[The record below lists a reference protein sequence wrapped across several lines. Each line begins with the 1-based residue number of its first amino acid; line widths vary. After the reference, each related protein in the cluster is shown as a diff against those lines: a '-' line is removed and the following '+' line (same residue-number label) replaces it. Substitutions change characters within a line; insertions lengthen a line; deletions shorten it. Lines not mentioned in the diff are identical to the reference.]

1 MFVTF
6 AVSGGTPSATSVEN
20 VTRVPDPTRALI
32 PPAATPAARIASH
45 SHQTMGAHVRPR
57 AAKGRCHGSSADQLR
72 RRVKPHGADAD
83 ALDMSPT
90 RRTRQ
95 RAADAARSRLTVLLC
110 ASVLTVLVIPG
121 SAGAETSDDVR
132 ARADAAAERVAVL
145 QSEVEAASA
154 EYTKALHGLA
164 GAVTREVSADAAA
177 DAAQRAA
184 LMAEKDQVAAVRAL
198 EQSGGSLAM
207 LDGLLSSGSPSDLA
221 AQMKISTE
229 VLHVLSSGSEFT
241 AAAAEQSSDFASR
254 QDHGTRA
261 SMITVA
267 DVEAAY
273 RRLDGLLAE
282 QEDVLATLDE
292 QAREL
297 AQAERAQARIDAERA
312 AAAAAASAASGEAT
326 AGGIPKSYLALYQ
339 GAAATCSGLPW
350 PVLAAI
356 GQVES
361 GHGTNTGPS
370 SSGAMGPMQF
380 LPSTFAAY
388 AVDGDGDGVT
398 DIWNPADSI
407 YSAARYL
414 CANGA
419 GGGPRALYSAI
430 YRYNHADWYVLMVM
444 RVAAELATRF
454 R

>member
-1 MFVTF
+1 
-6 AVSGGTPSATSVEN
+6 
-20 VTRVPDPTRALI
+20 
-32 PPAATPAARIASH
+32 
-45 SHQTMGAHVRPR
+45 
-57 AAKGRCHGSSADQLR
+57 
-72 RRVKPHGADAD
+72 
-83 ALDMSPT
+83 MSQP

-95 RAADAARSRLTVLLC
+95 RAAGAACSRLTVLLC
-110 ASVLTVLVIPG
+110 ASVLAVLVIPG

-145 QSEVEAASA
+145 QAEVNAATA
-154 EYTKALHGLA
+154 EYTRALRGLA
-164 GAVTREVSADAAA
+164 GAVTKEVSSDAAA
-177 DAAQRAA
+177 DAAQRTA
-184 LMAEKDQVAAVRAL
+184 LMAEQDRVAAVRAL

-207 LDGLLSSGSPSDLA
+207 VDGLLSSGSPSDLA

-229 VLHVLSSGSEFT
+229 VLHLLASDSEFS
-241 AAAAEQSSDFASR
+241 AAAAQQSSDFAEA
-254 QDHGTRA
+254 QKHGTRA
-261 SMITVA
+261 SMVTVA

-273 RRLDGLLAE
+273 QRLEGLLAE

-297 AQAERAQARIDAERA
+297 AKAERVQAQIDAERA
-312 AAAAAASAASGEAT
+312 AAAAAASAASGGAT
-326 AGGIPKSYLALYQ
+326 AGGIPKSYLAIYQ
-339 GAAATCSGLPW
+339 AAAATCSGLPW

-388 AVDGDGDGVT
+388 AVDGDGDGDT
-398 DIWNPADSI
+398 DIWDPADAI

-419 GGGPRALYSAI
+419 GGGPRALHGAI

-454 R
+454 GEPVPVSEAP

>member
-1 MFVTF
+1 
-6 AVSGGTPSATSVEN
+6 
-20 VTRVPDPTRALI
+20 
-32 PPAATPAARIASH
+32 
-45 SHQTMGAHVRPR
+45 
-57 AAKGRCHGSSADQLR
+57 
-72 RRVKPHGADAD
+72 
-83 ALDMSPT
+83 MSPT

-110 ASVLTVLVIPG
+110 ASLLAVLMIPG
-121 SAGAETSDDVR
+121 SAGAETSDEVK
-132 ARADAAAERVAVL
+132 ARADVVAARVASL
-145 QSEVEAASA
+145 QAQVDAANA
-154 EYTKALHGLA
+154 EYTRALRGLA

-177 DAAQRAA
+177 DAAGRAA
-184 LMAEKDQVAAVRAL
+184 LMAEQDRVAAVRAL
-198 EQSGGSLAM
+198 DQSGGSLA
-207 LDGLLSSGSPSDLA
+207 LFDGLLSSSSPSDLV

-229 VLHVLSSGSEFT
+229 VLDLLASSSEFT
-241 AAAAEQSSDFASR
+241 AAAAQQSADFAAR
-254 QDHGTRA
+254 QDQGTRA
-261 SMITVA
+261 SMVTVA

-273 RRLDGLLAE
+273 QRLDGLLTE

-297 AQAERAQARIDAERA
+297 AKAERLQARIDAERA
-312 AAAAAASAASGEAT
+312 AAAAAASAASGGAT
-326 AGGIPKSYLALYQ
+326 AGGIPRAYLALYRS
-339 GAAATCSGLPW
+339 AAATCPGLPW

-388 AVDGDGDGVT
+388 AVDGDGDGDT
-398 DIWNPADSI
+398 DIWDPADSI
-407 YSAARYL
+407 YTAARYL

-419 GGGPRALYSAI
+419 GGGPRALYAAI

-444 RVAAELATRF
+444 RVAAELAARF
-454 R
+454 GEPVPVAEAP